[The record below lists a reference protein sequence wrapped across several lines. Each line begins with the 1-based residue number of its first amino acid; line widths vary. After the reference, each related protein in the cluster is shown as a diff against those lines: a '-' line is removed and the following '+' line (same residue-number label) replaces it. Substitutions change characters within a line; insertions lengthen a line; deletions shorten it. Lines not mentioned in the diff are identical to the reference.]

1 MKKGDKFVL
10 IVVIIVFLISFGSM
24 AYYFLGKPSE
34 GKVIAQ
40 IYKDDKLLYNIDLNN
55 IDEPKEIKIDDKD
68 GEFNTVAIEKGRIRF
83 VDSNCRDKVCVKT
96 AWLSKPGEMAVCIP
110 HKTYIK
116 IIGSHEEID
125 GTTF

>member
-10 IVVIIVFLISFGSM
+10 VMVIVVFLISLGSM

-34 GKVIAQ
+34 GKAIAQ

-55 IDEPKEIKIDDKD
+55 IDEPKEIKIDGKD

-83 VDSNCRDKVCVKT
+83 LDSNCRDQVCVKT

-116 IIGSHEEID
+116 IIGQHEEID